1 MAALLLT
8 SVGCSRNEVPSQE
21 MEGYSF
27 IRNPKGTSAQEAM
40 AMILGQVNAAQAQE
54 AAAAGED
61 QYTGLG
67 QVNEDGTVELPRPA
81 NTDYLVVADSAAFQ
95 HVLEAQD
102 VVSAQPAGSAAPID
116 FKHEFVVL
124 LIHPPIG
131 AAGATFEDELEAEAA
146 DNTVRLVLSS
156 TSKPATAL
164 QGVSYG
170 EPKYQ
175 VSMYK
180 LAKKG
185 FKRAQVMFAEQE
197 AEAPAVYV
205 PL

>member
-1 MAALLLT
+1 MA
-8 SVGCSRNEVPSQE
+8 CSSADVPSQE
-21 MEGYSF
+21 IEGYSF
-27 IRNPKGTSAQEAM
+27 VRNPKGTSAQEAV
-40 AMILGQVNAAQAQE
+40 AMILGQVNAEQAQQ
-54 AAAAGED
+54 AAAAGEN
-61 QYTGLG
+61 QYTGVG
-67 QVNEDGTVELPRPA
+67 QVNEDGTVELPHPTD
-81 NTDYLVVADSAAFQ
+81 TDYLIVTDSAAFQ

-102 VVSAQPAGSAAPID
+102 VVSAQPNQAAPAD

-124 LIHPPIG
+124 LIHPPVA
-131 AAGATFEDELEAEAA
+131 AAGATFHDELEAEAAA

-170 EPKYQ
+170 EPEYQ

-180 LAKKG
+180 LPKKD
-185 FKRAQVMFAEQE
+185 FKRASIVFAEQE
-197 AEAPAVYV
+197 DAKPVYV